1 VTARVA
7 ARLPRP
13 VRALAVT
20 HPFPTSLNAALVGVL
35 VTVAGGEAPAAIVL
49 GAAMLGIQA
58 SIGAVNDLV
67 DEPLDRR
74 SKPWKPLPKGLL
86 SRRTALAIGL
96 ISGAT
101 GMLLSASFG
110 AAVLALGAIMYACGL
125 VYDLYLKPTAL
136 APLCFAAAFPLLP
149 VYAWMA
155 AAASLPPRAELLL
168 PVAALAGP
176 TLQLANGLVDLES
189 DAIAG
194 LRGPVVRLGRRRS
207 VVVLAA
213 LVAAIHGMA
222 WLTLVAG
229 EGPPAGSL
237 VAAAVATLFAI
248 VGVAGSAQARPGL
261 RERGWQAQATAI
273 VVLGGAWL
281 LAASS

>member
-20 HPFPTSLNAALVGVL
+20 HPFPSSLNAALVGVL
-35 VTVAGGEAPAAIVL
+35 VIVAGGETSMVIVL

-74 SKPWKPLPKGLL
+74 SKPWKPLAAGLL
-86 SRRTALAIGL
+86 SRRTALTIAL

-101 GMLLSASFG
+101 GMLLSATFG
-110 AAVLALGAIMYACGL
+110 AVVLALGAAMYACGL

-136 APLCFAAAFPLLP
+136 APLCFAIAFPLLP
-149 VYAWMA
+149 VYAWLGA
-155 AAASLPPRAELLL
+155 VGSPPPHAELLL

-207 VVVLAA
+207 LMVLTA
-213 LVAAIHGMA
+213 LVAAVHGMA
-222 WLTLVAG
+222 WLTLVLGDA
-229 EGPPAGSL
+229 PPAGSL
-237 VAAAVATLFAI
+237 VAAAVATVLAI
-248 VGVAGSAQARPGL
+248 VGLAASARAQPAA
-261 RERGWQAQATAI
+261 RERGWQAQAI
-273 VVLGGAWL
+273 SVVVLGGAWL
-281 LAASS
+281 LAAAS

>member
-1 VTARVA
+1 MTARVG

-13 VRALAVT
+13 VRALAVI
-20 HPFPTSLNAALVGVL
+20 HPFPSSLNAALVAAL
-35 VTVAGGEAPAAIVL
+35 VIVAGGGASKAIVL

-74 SKPWKPLPKGLL
+74 SKPWKPLTAGLL

-96 ISGAT
+96 VAGAT
-101 GMLLSASFG
+101 GLLLSASFG
-110 AAVLALGAIMYACGL
+110 AAVLALGATMYACGL

-136 APLCFAAAFPLLP
+136 APLCFAVAFPLLP
-149 VYAWMA
+149 VYAWVA
-155 AAASLPPRAELLL
+155 AAASLPPRSELLL

-176 TLQLANGLVDLES
+176 ALQLANGVVDLES

-207 VVVLAA
+207 LVMLAA
-213 LVAAIHGMA
+213 LVATIHGLA
-222 WLTLVAG
+222 WLTLAG
-229 EGPPAGSL
+229 GAAPPAGTL
-237 VAAAVATLFAI
+237 VAAAAATLLAI
-248 VGVAGSAQARPGL
+248 GGLVGSAQPQPGL
-261 RERGWQAQATAI
+261 RERGWQAQAIAI

-281 LAASS
+281 LAAS